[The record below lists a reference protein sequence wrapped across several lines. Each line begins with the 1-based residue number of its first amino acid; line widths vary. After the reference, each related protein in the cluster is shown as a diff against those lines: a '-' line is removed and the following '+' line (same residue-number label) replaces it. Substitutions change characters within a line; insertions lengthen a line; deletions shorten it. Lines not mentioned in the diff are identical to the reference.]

1 MHRRHYLHG
10 YYEAVPLVA
19 LTAPLAQIARSTNRS
34 GSASPS
40 SRPTAPRSNGGA
52 AGGSG
57 ARNSPSPWVTVLRH
71 YGRGNVVDHH
81 DYNNHIERR
90 DVPKCV
96 YQRHYLSL

>member
-1 MHRRHYLHG
+1 
-10 YYEAVPLVA
+10 
-19 LTAPLAQIARSTNRS
+19 
-34 GSASPS
+34 
-40 SRPTAPRSNGGA
+40 
-52 AGGSG
+52 
-57 ARNSPSPWVTVLRH
+57 VTVLRH